1 MLVVHIYVGVNTRI
15 LRPSLGHGRQGF
27 LLRLVFLL
35 SSSSSSWSREIHPR
49 SQDQLVKEKRHH
61 VHRERANER
70 DAKAAGEGLDTTSG
84 KHVSRGRYDLQ
95 SWLRCWL
102 RLDVGGCECVYIRVG
117 VWVDVWEGLCVC
129 VCVCVCCVCM
139 CVMSIT
145 WMRVLIESSG

>member
-1 MLVVHIYVGVNTRI
+1 MLVSI
-15 LRPSLGHGRQGF
+15 PGF
-27 LLRLVFLL
+27 SVLLLVTGGKDSSSA
-35 SSSSSSWSREIHPR
+35 SSSSSSSSSSRSREIHPR